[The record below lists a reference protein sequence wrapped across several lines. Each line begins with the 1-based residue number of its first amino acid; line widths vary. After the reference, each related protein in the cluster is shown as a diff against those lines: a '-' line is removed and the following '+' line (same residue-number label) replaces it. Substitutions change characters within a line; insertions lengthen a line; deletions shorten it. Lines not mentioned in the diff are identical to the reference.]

1 MPIKEFD
8 IMVMMKK
15 LPPVSQVVSTSLI
28 LLLSAFH
35 FVPLVLHPDNK
46 TKKEYIEKMYY
57 FVTFFLIT
65 AHLKQVY
72 CFCCLVAKS
81 CPTLLRPDGR

>member
-46 TKKEYIEKMYY
+46 TKKSI
-57 FVTFFLIT
+57 
-65 AHLKQVY
+65 
-72 CFCCLVAKS
+72 
-81 CPTLLRPDGR
+81 